1 MLGCLTDGL
10 PCTLDGLTDGLSCT
24 LDGLTG
30 MLGALLY
37 GRLAQGAE
45 QAADRAGDS
54 PAQGPEAGRGLPLHV
69 VYPGGLRGRGERP
82 RREAL
87 VSIGLGAS
95 ARNAPMSRLGHL
107 PARA

>member
-82 RREAL
+82 RREGPR
-87 VSIGLGAS
+87 VY
-95 ARNAPMSRLGHL
+95 RVEREREREK
-107 PARA
+107 RAHEPS